1 MLNSFYSFGIRLFGF
16 SSYVASMFQP
26 KAAAWL
32 EGRTSWRNAFE
43 GFSKV
48 NKLVWIHCASVG
60 EFEQARPIIEKLKA
74 GQPCQVVVTFFSPSG
89 YEVRKN
95 YPLADV
101 VCYLPLDLRSNA
113 RSFFDVVKPDVALF
127 IKYDFWFNFMQILN
141 ERKIPS
147 AVVSAYLPNNHWLL
161 HFPGSLLVK
170 RLAQFDKLFLQDDQT
185 KLNLE
190 KFEIPNLEVVG
201 DTRVDRVLEN
211 KEQDFSS
218 DIIQS
223 FSESHQV
230 VVVGSNWPEDDELLF
245 STIKESRDLK
255 WIVAPHQIEDKQ
267 LSKWRSTLGKDVL
280 FWSEIQDS
288 SYTPELGRKVL
299 LIDSIG
305 LLSKLYRFADLAYVG
320 GGFGA
325 AVHNTLE
332 AAVYHIPV
340 LFGPNNQ
347 RFLEIQDLKRLEV
360 GFEITSEHE
369 LKQTLKKALSDT
381 DLRNR
386 ASHHA
391 ESYFSIQKG
400 ASVKVLDWVNTVL
413 AN

>member
-1 MLNSFYSFGIRLFGF
+1 M
-16 SSYVASMFQP
+16 VQP
-26 KAAAWL
+26 KAATWL
-32 EGRTSWRNAFE
+32 KGRTSWRDAFV

-48 NKLVWIHCASVG
+48 NKVVWIHCASVG

-74 GQPCQVVVTFFSPSG
+74 KQPCQIVVTFFSPSG
-89 YEVRKN
+89 YDVRKN

-127 IKYDFWFNFMQILN
+127 IKYDFWFNFMQVLN

-147 AVVSAYLPNNHWLL
+147 AVVSAYLPDNHWLL
-161 HFPGSLLVK
+161 NFPGSLLVK

-190 KFEIPNLEVVG
+190 NFEIPNLEVVG

-218 DIIQS
+218 DIIES
-223 FSESHQV
+223 FCGSHQV

-245 STIKESRDLK
+245 SIIKESQHIK
-255 WIVAPHQIEDKQ
+255 WIVAPHQIEEKQ
-267 LSKWRSTLGKDVL
+267 LFKWRNTLGKDVL
-280 FWSEIQDS
+280 FWSEIQNFS
-288 SYTPELGRKVL
+288 CTPELGKKVL
-299 LIDSIG
+299 VIDSIG
-305 LLSKLYRFADLAYVG
+305 LLSKLYRFAAVAYIG

-360 GFEITSEHE
+360 GFEVSSEHE
-369 LKQTLKKALSDT
+369 LKQTLKKALLDT

-386 ASHHA
+386 VSHNA
-391 ESYFSIQKG
+391 KSYFAKQKG
-400 ASVKVLDWVNTVL
+400 ASIKVVDWVNTVL
-413 AN
+413 AK